1 MIKVISTK
9 CVHYLLLFILASCN
23 KEIID
28 LKLEKTKYGSL
39 QKNEYDYYKLTLP
52 KEIEKYNNLIIEL
65 EPNKELDKV
74 SNIISD
80 PDLYVSKSEKYP
92 DETKYTWTS
101 KRFGD
106 ETVSINKNLLEPKDV
121 FYLGVHC
128 KDKCNYIIKAKLIKN
143 IPILENKKNTF
154 DLDSNTV
161 MKFSFRTREKF
172 NNLLINVVGSYIN
185 SFKVY
190 LAEKDASSS
199 NTLPSIPILFNGYQ
213 FLIKNDKD
221 KYSEYMFE
229 LIVDN
234 ENEKQELS
242 IWLKYD
248 NDTIK
253 INEAEIVYESIQEN
267 GVSCYNFSIEN
278 SYKEEEIIISTILF
292 NGYGF
297 FYINGFNQIDSSKIN
312 SDFKNK
318 EESYQ
323 IYQNK
328 IIKLSKEELKK
339 FGNNKNEKNT
349 TLNFCFYAE
358 VNTSLSMKIYYLN
371 NYKKIQL
378 SNTIYPGI
386 GIEDIIPKKSV
397 TKYKLEHFDID
408 NDLYIYL
415 EPKQG
420 KSKLFLYIANPSE
433 ANYGIDKYSFELLK
447 KTNEMIEAQT
457 FNYGYYLIYSKEANK
472 CVKKKKSDV
481 YKCYLYAIV
490 ECESDDD
497 CIYFINFDHSKAE
510 IKMQPKETYSDV
522 ISDGENDYYSITI
535 TDPSVKNI
543 AIVLTQNTGKT
554 VLKLDYFNTNND
566 SFDIKKEIKNND
578 FLPNIVKLSSKDF
591 KMENLIGRLSFKV
604 KGLSFASYSL
614 YYYSFNEEEKLD
626 YLDYDKV
633 SMKLEKGKIIQDIFI
648 DDHIFKVYLYDSSTN
663 TNKANLY
670 ITLVET
676 DYVDSELY
684 VFKDLND
691 FTMINGTIVGYL
703 WKGEYK
709 DYIYIGK
716 NDTNYLENDILYI
729 MIYKKTKKIDLNK
742 NNGYSAFYLGV
753 TDENTPFLLNEAI
766 ELMHQ
771 LNKQHNSQKFLY
783 YYLDNEDDLQISFS
797 IYYGHILLNIYIGD
811 IFYGNRNITTE
822 SQLIYIKNSEILI
835 FCKEQKECPVLIE
848 VENDREY
855 LSISSFLISIRNTK
869 NVPIYLKPG
878 VVNKRTIL
886 SGEDQHFI
894 IDLKP
899 DKALGAKI
907 TAFFSNGQAILYA
920 RKLLKSELYK
930 TFVFPDENNYE
941 YSISYLMSNKGFY
954 IIEIPYEEIS
964 DLNPCKILLTVRGLF
979 PGLSSTKIEYVLS
992 VSNTLNEIV
1001 TDKNY
1006 KLFISQGEIIFYHFK
1021 AYKNKKRLYIS
1032 MTNKDQD
1039 ANMYLTYDRYISNL
1053 FDYQWKN
1060 TGSYNEYL
1068 DLSIDDSY
1076 FVQRGM
1082 KNLDGDYYLAVQGLG
1097 DTFFNLYICSEDIKI
1112 ITINSDDP
1120 SGCSCEDENDKCY
1133 FRYENINNL
1142 ETKAVLDQKLIF
1154 YTEYTYGRGELYG
1167 KLYPNGNMDE
1177 IINDLPSKNNHKYYS
1192 FNFDEFL
1199 LIKLSEGQTNYTFS
1213 SVLVL
1218 AFECKE
1224 KSLFDLNAIHL
1235 DKTTDLSMNNRNLIF
1250 IKLNQDNIFYLS
1262 KTIGISRKFIYY
1274 ISKKEDLNF
1283 QIKSLLGK
1291 ADIHVYINDTE
1302 TNYKFSDD
1310 KEREISKENY
1320 YHVSDFNVDN
1330 YYDDKKNHYGKVLK
1344 EYGHKNYLYFEVK
1357 PDEDCLINII
1367 LNYDNEMFKIP
1378 LNKEVIG
1385 VVKNFSYYGYF
1396 DFLSETE
1403 EIIVTLTSLEKKT
1416 NFDIFLKVNIINR
1429 NNINEENKKYSMPSS
1444 KNYDLKGTT
1453 NPVTSAVSFKIKNV
1467 PKDIQK
1473 DSIITRILINV
1484 NSDIYSDNKIKI
1496 LVTPVMK
1503 NINRIKPEQK
1513 LYYFS
1518 AIENIKTDKTLFLLK
1533 NRNKENDL
1541 MIIEISSCKGNFE
1554 YTLTDFPPLGTES
1567 YNYLKQ
1573 RELKSNIYSFN
1584 GKKIIIIRNCE
1595 MKEYYL
1601 MIFGKKNELD
1611 FFINENDDN
1620 DSNNSPVDILFYYYT
1635 IKEIEFNYLATP
1647 DSMTYDIENDYKSII
1662 VKLPEL
1668 KNRDIFGKENN
1679 ISVLNFSVI
1688 ISTDKN
1694 DFDYME
1700 STCYL
1705 TKLKQKREIKN
1716 EYNYLNVEI
1725 NQENKIIKISGFN
1738 IGEIY
1743 YINILAKNE
1752 LTGEI
1757 ITYRPII
1764 MNTYAEKRIAKIIAI
1779 IILSILILVFLYI
1792 AFYVYRKYR
1801 LQKNQI
1807 EEQKDEKKT
1816 KDSILKKLKNLSKIN
1831 LNIFKK
1837 KYSDLKEDR
1846 IELSDKG
1853 K

>member
-1 MIKVISTK
+1 MVKVISTK
-9 CVHYLLLFILASCN
+9 YAFFLLLFILVSCD
-23 KEIID
+23 KEIIE

-65 EPNKELDKV
+65 EPNKELDIV

-92 DETKYTWTS
+92 NESKHTWSS

-106 ETVSINKNLLEPKDV
+106 ETVSINRNLLEPKDV

-128 KDKCNYIIKAKLIKN
+128 KDKCNYIIKSKLAKS
-143 IPILENKKNTF
+143 IPILENKKNIYE
-154 DLDSNTV
+154 LDSNTV

-172 NNLLINVVGSYIN
+172 NNLLINLVGSYIN

-190 LAEKDASSS
+190 LAKKDASSS

-213 FLIKNDKD
+213 FIIKNDKD
-221 KYSEYMFE
+221 KYSGYIFE

-234 ENEKQELS
+234 EKDKQELS

-248 NDTIK
+248 NNTIK
-253 INEAEIVYESIQEN
+253 VNEAEIIYESIQEN
-267 GVSCYNFSIEN
+267 GASCYNFTIEN
-278 SYKEEEIIISTILF
+278 ANKENEIILSTILF

-297 FYINGFNQIDSSKIN
+297 IYINGFNQIDSSKIN
-312 SDFKNK
+312 SEYKNK

-328 IIKLSKEELKK
+328 VIKLSKEEFKK
-339 FGNNKNEKNT
+339 YENNKKEGGDS

-358 VNTSLSMKIYYLN
+358 ANTSFSMKIYYLD
-371 NYKKIQL
+371 NYKKLQL
-378 SNTIYPGI
+378 SNIIYPGI

-397 TKYKLEHFDID
+397 TKYKMEHFDVE

-420 KSKLFLYIANPSE
+420 KTKLFLYIANPLE
-433 ANYGIDKYSFELLK
+433 ANYGIDKYSLELLK

-457 FNYGYYLIYSKEANK
+457 FNYGYYLVYSKEANK
-472 CVKKKKSDV
+472 CVKKKKSDS

-490 ECESDDD
+490 ECESNDD
-497 CIYFINFDHSKAE
+497 CIYSINFDHSKTE
-510 IKMQPKETYSDV
+510 IKMHPKETYSDV
-522 ISDGENDYYSITI
+522 ISEGENDYYSISI

-554 VLKLDYFNTNND
+554 VLKLDYFNTKDDNI
-566 SFDIKKEIKNND
+566 DIRKEIKNNE
-578 FLPNIVKLSSKDF
+578 FLPNIIKLSCKDF
-591 KMENLIGRLSFKV
+591 KKENLIGILSLKV

-663 TNKANLY
+663 INKTNLY

-691 FTMINGTIVGYL
+691 FTMSEGTIVGYL

-709 DYIYIGK
+709 DYIYIDK

-742 NNGYSAFYLGV
+742 NNGYSTFYLGV

-766 ELMHQ
+766 EFMHQ

-811 IFYGNRNITTE
+811 FFYAKRNITTE
-822 SQLIYIKNSEILI
+822 SQLIYIKKSEILK
-835 FCKEQKECPVLIE
+835 FCKEQKECPILIE
-848 VENDREY
+848 VQNDIDY
-855 LSISSFLISIRNTK
+855 SNLSTFLISIRNTK
-869 NVPIYLKPG
+869 DVPINLKQG

-899 DKALGAKI
+899 DKAFGAKI

-920 RKLLKSELYK
+920 RKLLKNELYK

-964 DLNPCKILLTVRGLF
+964 DLNPCKILLTVRGIF
-979 PGLSSTKIEYVLS
+979 PGLLSTKIEYVLS
-992 VSNTLNEIV
+992 VSNTINEIV
-1001 TDKNY
+1001 PDKNY
-1006 KLFISQGEIIFYHFK
+1006 KLFISKGEIAFYHFK
-1021 AYKNKKRLYIS
+1021 AMKNKKRLYIS

-1039 ANMYLTYDRYISNL
+1039 ANMYLTYDKYISNL

-1068 DLSIDDSY
+1068 DLSIDDPY

-1082 KNLDGDYYLAVQGLG
+1082 TYLDGDYYLAIQGLG
-1097 DTFFNLYICSEDIKI
+1097 DTFFNLYICSENIKI

-1120 SGCSCEDENDKCY
+1120 SGCSCESDKDKCY

-1142 ETKAVLDQKLIF
+1142 ETKTVLDQKLIF

-1177 IINDLPSKNNHKYYS
+1177 IINDLPSKDNHKYYS

-1199 LIKLSEGQTNYTFS
+1199 IVKLSEGQTNYTFS

-1218 AFECKE
+1218 AVECKE
-1224 KSLFDLNAIHL
+1224 KSLFDLSAVHL
-1235 DKTTDLSMNNRNLIF
+1235 DKTTDLSMKDRNLIF

-1262 KTIGISRKFIYY
+1262 KTIGISSKFIYY

-1302 TNYKFSDD
+1302 TDYKFSDD
-1310 KEREISKENY
+1310 KEREMSKENY
-1320 YHVSDFNVDN
+1320 FHVSDFNVDN
-1330 YYDDKKNHYGKVLK
+1330 YYDEKKNYYGKVLK
-1344 EYGHKNYLYFEVK
+1344 EYGYKNYLYFEVK
-1357 PDEDCLINII
+1357 PVEDCLINII

-1385 VVKNFSYYGYF
+1385 VVKNFNYYGYF

-1403 EIIVTLTSLEKKT
+1403 EVIVTLTSLEKKA
-1416 NFDIFLKVNIINR
+1416 NFNIFLKVNIINR
-1429 NNINEENKKYSMPSS
+1429 NIKNEENKKYSMASS

-1453 NPVTSAVSFKIKNV
+1453 NPLTSAVSFKIKNV
-1467 PKDIQK
+1467 PKDFQK
-1473 DSIITRILINV
+1473 ESMITRILINV
-1484 NSDIYSDNKIKI
+1484 YSDIYKSDQKIKI
-1496 LVTPVMK
+1496 LVTPVIN

-1533 NRNKENDL
+1533 NRNKENNL

-1554 YTLTDFPPLGTES
+1554 YTLTDFPPLGTET
-1567 YNYLKQ
+1567 YTNLKQ
-1573 RELKSNIYSFN
+1573 KEIKSNIYSFN
-1584 GKKIIIIRNCE
+1584 GKKIIVIRNCE

-1601 MIFGKKNELD
+1601 MIFGKKNKLD
-1611 FFINENDDN
+1611 FFIDENDE
-1620 DSNNSPVDILFYYYT
+1620 NNEPVDILFYYYT
-1635 IKEIEFNYLATP
+1635 IKENEFKYLATP
-1647 DSMTYDIENDYKSII
+1647 DSMIYDIENNYKSII

-1668 KNRDIFGKENN
+1668 RNRDIFGKENN
-1679 ISVLNFSVI
+1679 ISDLNFTVI
-1688 ISTDKN
+1688 ISNDKN

-1716 EYNYLNVEI
+1716 EFNYLNVEI

-1738 IGEIY
+1738 IGETY

-1764 MNTYAEKRIAKIIAI
+1764 MNTYAEIKTAKIVVIV
-1779 IILSILILVFLYI
+1779 ILSILILVFLYI

-1801 LQKNQI
+1801 IQKSQL
-1807 EEQKDEKKT
+1807 EEQTNEKKP
-1816 KDSILKKLKNLSKIN
+1816 KDSIIKKLKNLSKIN

-1837 KYSDLKEDR
+1837 KYNDLKEDK
-1846 IELSDKG
+1846 IELSDKN